1 MADRLNKRRVIST
14 LGKMILDGVTVADGM
29 KFTVTATPE
38 VAESRALGEKVK
50 SKRYTGMEYKVSV
63 TQYKTTP
70 WYKKAIQP
78 FMDSGETPEF
88 TLQGV
93 QMDGN
98 SDYYDVNKE
107 KTVTCKGCVLTGDI
121 NLIELD
127 SEGEYVQDELEF
139 SAYQVNF

>member
-1 MADRLNKRRVIST
+1 
-14 LGKMILDGVTVADGM
+14 
-29 KFTVTATPE
+29 
-38 VAESRALGEKVK
+38 
-50 SKRYTGMEYKVSV
+50 MEYKVSV